1 MSKGDAVSASDAAF
15 VLVGSGVTEVTTS
28 VTSTQ
33 LASVRRGQRVT
44 VTPAGWSRSLS
55 GQVTLVGLLPD
66 SSSSYPLVVTVQSSA
81 AIAEDTTASLA
92 IVTGSSSNAVTV
104 PTSAVTR
111 AGTRAFV
118 QVLTGTSTLTRRVVT
133 VGVVGNRVTSLTAG
147 LKAGQQVVL
156 ADLDAALPSST
167 STNGTRR
174 FSTGGFG
181 GTGGPPVGAGPGR

>member
-1 MSKGDAVSASDAAF
+1 M
-15 VLVGSGVTEVTTS
+15 
-28 VTSTQ
+28 TSTQ

-44 VTPAGWSRSLS
+44 VIPAGWSRSLS
-55 GQVTLVGLLPD
+55 GEVTLVGLLPD

-92 IVTGSSSNAVTV
+92 IVTGSSNNAVTV

-118 QVLTGTSTLTRRVVT
+118 QVLTGTSTVTRRVVT

-156 ADLDAALPSST
+156 ADLQAALPSST
-167 STNGTRR
+167 STTGNRR
-174 FSTGGFG
+174 FGTGGFG
-181 GTGGPPVGAGPGR
+181 GTGGLRRGGPGR